1 MNGCFF
7 QHFSKVY
14 GEIWVGF
21 CLNTEKQFFLE
32 VSFSSQQKEHGFFW
46 KMVLEIFKIALRLW
60 DRNVFKWQSLE
71 VLNVFNTLT
80 LKQIFRKTQTLF
92 KKMDYRFLV
101 ESTKID
107 NATFPYKTALTEANV
122 KINRMGS
129 TKWTYHKER
138 DFSNNYF
145 LFFKILFQF

>member
-32 VSFSSQQKEHGFFW
+32 VSFWSQQKEHGFLW

-60 DRNVFKWQSLE
+60 DRNVFMWQSLE

-122 KINRMGS
+122 KINRTGS

-138 DFSNNYF
+138 DFSSNYF

>member
-1 MNGCFF
+1 M
-7 QHFSKVY
+7 
-14 GEIWVGF
+14 
-21 CLNTEKQFFLE
+21 
-32 VSFSSQQKEHGFFW
+32 
-46 KMVLEIFKIALRLW
+46 R
-60 DRNVFKWQSLE
+60 QSLE

-129 TKWTYHKER
+129 TKCTYHKER
-138 DFSNNYF
+138 DFSGNYF
-145 LFFKILFQF
+145 LFFKILFQFWNLV